1 MAAAKNTSRV
11 KKPKRKVAR
20 NVASGIAHIEASF
33 NNTKIVITDPV
44 GNVLTWCTA
53 GKMGYKGSR
62 KSTSYVAQLV
72 GAEAAKEAKGY
83 GMRQIEIRIKGPG
96 SGRESAARGVASTGL
111 EVTSVRDVTPVP
123 HNGCRPPKR
132 RRV

>member
-1 MAAAKNTSRV
+1 MAAQQSSKG
-11 KKPKRKVAR
+11 PRKVHR
-20 NVASGIAHIEASF
+20 NIPSGIAHVEATF
-33 NNTKIVITDPV
+33 NNTKVSITDMN
-44 GNVLTWCTA
+44 GNVISWRTA
-53 GKMGYKGSR
+53 GRLGYKGSR

-72 GAEAAKEAKGY
+72 GAEAAKEAQGM

-96 SGRESAARGVASTGL
+96 SGRESAARGVASTGM
-111 EVTSVRDVTPVP
+111 EVTSVKDVTPIP